1 MFLRVMIL
9 RVMILRVMIL
19 RVCFLPHFRA
29 QSAQRE
35 IALWFQPSELA
46 AYELTNRLWAYE
58 S

>member
-1 MFLRVMIL
+1 MSVFFLSHLCV
-9 RVMILRVMIL
+9 
-19 RVCFLPHFRA
+19 